1 MIKRSFI
8 AACILVSTAFS
19 LSAQTE
25 IKNIKKHISFLASDK
40 LKGRGTSSEGEE
52 KAAQY
57 IAAYF
62 KKLKLEPMGSV
73 DPKKNSAVLTQ
84 SYFFDF
90 TFKKIDFINQ
100 VFFVSF

>member
-8 AACILVSTAFS
+8 AACIIVSATFS
-19 LSAQTE
+19 VSAQTE
-25 IKNIKKHISFLASDK
+25 VKNIKKHITFLASDK

-57 IAAYF
+57 IADYF

-73 DPKKNSAVLTQ
+73 NTNDKRYKVAVPG
-84 SYFFDF
+84 YFFDF
-90 TFKKIDFINQ
+90 TFKKNTNP
-100 VFFVSF
+100 